1 MSRAY
6 RIRVSESLNRT
17 LRAEDSVST
26 QIEMLEVLPCEQM
39 AALLREEL
47 KGRGFDEREGELVR
61 TDGDLTTT
69 IEPMTGTVTVESNSV
84 REVVLKGKREQD
96 GYYDVGP
103 GEKSIRKVM
112 AKQLKEDLSRQA
124 EEEKDKLQT
133 EATKRLEGH
142 LADMQKELNGVVNR
156 VTAQALKQKAAQI
169 GQIKEVIEDPLS
181 GSLTIKV
188 EV

>member
-26 QIEMLEVLPCEQM
+26 QLELLEVLPCEQM
-39 AALLREEL
+39 AGLLQDEL
-47 KGRGFDEREGELVR
+47 KRRGFEDCDGQLVR

-69 IEPMTGTVTVESNSV
+69 IDPGSGTVTVQAQAAKKIELQGQ
-84 REVVLKGKREQD
+84 REGI
-96 GYYDVGP
+96 GYDDFGP
-103 GEKSIRKVM
+103 GEKSVRK
-112 AKQLKEDLSRQA
+112 ALTQKLKEDLVTQA
-124 EEEKDKLQT
+124 EHEQDKLQSA
-133 EATKRLEGH
+133 ATKRLEGH
-142 LADMQKELNGVVNR
+142 LTDLRAELNGAVNR
-156 VTAQALKQKAAQI
+156 VTAEALKQKAAQI
-169 GQIKEVIEDPLS
+169 GQIKEMTEDPQS